1 MCNCAKSIYVWR
13 VCATVLQT
21 LELFH
26 AHKNT
31 ATTATDELL
40 KTQAPKSAYVKT
52 KPRLN
57 KQHENCPM
65 KAKSIDF
72 KLRYIIL
79 TSKHI
84 SFIQSL
90 IRFERII
97 ILQIQYIQI
106 TQTHAHT
113 HTANRQAARPT
124 QSTTKPLKTMC
135 VTSHDAKQTRNIRIQ
150 CRHYAAVYRKLQTAN
165 RHTG

>member
-1 MCNCAKSIYVWR
+1 VQKVYTSD
-13 VCATVLQT
+13 VCARLYYKLLSYFMHTRIRQQQRQMNCSKHKRLNRH
-21 LELFH
+21 LF
-26 AHKNT
+26 
-31 ATTATDELL
+31 
-40 KTQAPKSAYVKT
+40 VKT